1 MPLPLPEN
9 EASRLGALWSYR
21 ILDTPPEERFDDL
34 ARLAAYVCGTPIG
47 LIGLIDNSREWF
59 KSRVG
64 WEVSEIPREASIGT
78 YAILQPEVLVV
89 SDTLKDKRFARY
101 QMATRAGVRF
111 YAGAPLLTPERYA
124 LGTLCVMDHVPRALT
139 EGQGRMLWT
148 LARQVMA
155 HLEDQR
161 GLGSNPGTESHER
174 YRRFFESSVVGFYR
188 TTLDGQVLDC
198 NPAFVRIMGYGSR
211 EELLACHAL
220 EFYFSSSDRQDFLEQ
235 CRSLGSLTN
244 FASRLRRKDGSAV
257 WVLENV
263 KPVLGPDG
271 APTMIEGTL
280 VDISQQKFAEMARSH
295 AEKALTDSETRYR
308 RLFETAKDGILIL
321 DFQTGQIA
329 DVNPYLIEMLGYT
342 HADFVGKKLWEIG
355 PFKDIPAARSAFRE
369 LQQKGVIR
377 YEDLPLETK
386 DGRRISVEFVSNVYN
401 VDGMRVAQCN
411 IRDITE
417 RVRAEAA
424 LKMSETQHRSLIDG
438 AGHGICRATLE
449 GRFVEVNP
457 ALVAMLG
464 YSAAEEILKLNL
476 AQDVFA
482 EPEEGLRL
490 MHKWQLIGKI
500 DEEVQWR
507 RADQRLITVRLNV
520 RVLGGEQGMA
530 GLEVIA
536 VDVTERRALEEQM
549 RQALKIEAVGQ
560 LAGGMAHEFN
570 NYLGIV
576 LGYSDLL
583 LEEAGATE
591 GLRRNVAEIKAAT
604 QRAASLTRQLLAL
617 SRQQVLEPKV
627 LDVNAVVWETHKLL
641 RRLIP
646 ENIDLV
652 PMLEPNLQPVKV
664 DPAQIQQILI
674 NLVVNARDA
683 MPEGGKV
690 VIETANVELDEEY
703 AGRHIEVQPGDY
715 VMLAVSDNGS
725 GIDEPTQ
732 ARIFEPFFTTKQE
745 GKGTGL
751 GLSTVYGIV
760 RQSGGHITVESALG
774 EGTRFRIYLPPT
786 ATAELEVKAQ
796 EDETTPMQT
805 EILSGTETVL
815 VVEDQ
820 PALLRLISVCL
831 GKRGYTVL
839 AAEDGAEALRIL
851 ENNPGEI
858 DLVVSDIMMPKVN
871 GLELMKKATLLRPE
885 MRFLFIS
892 GYAEDTIGRTAHLPP
907 DAGYLEKPFL
917 PIELARKVRELL
929 NESDAGRR
937 GAGKTA

>member
-1 MPLPLPEN
+1 MQLILPEN
-9 EASRLGALWSYR
+9 EAGRVEALRSYR
-21 ILDTPPEERFDDL
+21 ILDTPAEERFDDL
-34 ARLAAYVCGTPIG
+34 ARLAAYVCVTPIG
-47 LIGLIDNSREWF
+47 LIGFIDSFREWF
-59 KSRVG
+59 KSRVR
-64 WEVSEIPREASIGT
+64 WEVSEIPREISFGAH
-78 YAILQPEVLVV
+78 AITQPDVLIV
-89 SDTLKDKRFARY
+89 SDTLEDKRFAKN
-101 QMATRAGVRF
+101 QLAAQAGVRF
-111 YAGAPLLTPERYA
+111 YAGLPLLTPEGYA
-124 LGTLCVMDHVPRALT
+124 LGTLSVMDYAPRALT
-139 EGQGRMLWT
+139 EEQTRILWA

-161 GLGSNPGTESHER
+161 DLSSNPGRKSYER

-198 NPAFVRIMGYGSR
+198 NPAFVRIMGYASR

-220 EFYFSSSDRQDFLEQ
+220 EFYFSASERQDFLEQ

-244 FASRLRRKDGSAV
+244 FPSRLRRKDGSPV

-263 KPVLGPDG
+263 EPVLGQDG

-280 VDISQQKFAEMARSH
+280 LDISQQKFAEAAHNQAQR
-295 AEKALTDSETRYR
+295 ALEDSETRYR

-321 DFQTGQIA
+321 DFKTGQIA
-329 DVNPYLIEMLGYT
+329 DVNPFLIEMLGYT
-342 HADFVGKKLWEIG
+342 HSEFVGKKLWEIG
-355 PFKDIPAARSAFRE
+355 PFRDISASRSAFSE
-369 LQQKGVIR
+369 LQTKGVIR

-386 DGRRISVEFVSNVYN
+386 DGRRINVEFVSNVYPVN
-401 VDGMRVAQCN
+401 GTQVVQCN

-424 LKMSETQHRSLIDG
+424 VKISETQHRSLIEG
-438 AGHGICRATLE
+438 AAHGICRATLE

-464 YSAAEEILKLNL
+464 YSSAEEILKLSM

-490 MHKWQLIGKI
+490 MHKWQLTGTIE
-500 DEEVQWR
+500 EEVQWR
-507 RADQRLITVRLNV
+507 RADQRLITVQLNV
-520 RVLGGEQGMA
+520 RVLGGDQKMA

-536 VDVTERRALEEQM
+536 VDVTERRALGEQM

-576 LGYSDLL
+576 LGYSELL
-583 LEEAGATE
+583 LEEADATE

-617 SRQQVLEPKV
+617 SRRQVLEPRV
-627 LDVNAVVWETHKLL
+627 LDINAVVWETHKLL
-641 RRLIP
+641 RRVIP

-652 PMLEPNLQPVKV
+652 PVLEPNLQPVKV
-664 DPAQIQQILI
+664 DPAQVQQIII

-683 MPEGGKV
+683 MPQGGKV

-703 AGRHIEVQPGDY
+703 AGRHIEVQPGRY

-725 GIDEPTQ
+725 GIDEATQ

-760 RQSGGHITVESALG
+760 RQSGGHITVESALR

-786 ATAELEVKAQ
+786 AVTELKV
-796 EDETTPMQT
+796 EDAAPPLQT
-805 EILSGTETVL
+805 EVLAGTGTVL
-815 VVEDQ
+815 VVEDE
-820 PALLRLISVCL
+820 PPLRRLICVCL
-831 GKRGYTVL
+831 EKRGYTVL
-839 AAEDGAEALRIL
+839 AAEDGTEAIRIL
-851 ENNPGEI
+851 ESNPGKI
-858 DLVVSDIMMPKVN
+858 DLVVSDIMMPKMN
-871 GLELMKKATLLRPE
+871 GLELRKKAILLRPE

-892 GYAEDTIGRTAHLPP
+892 GYAEDTIGRTVHLPQ
-907 DAGYLEKPFL
+907 DAGYLDKPFL
-917 PIELARKVRELL
+917 RIELERKVRELL
-929 NESDAGRR
+929 NESDAGR
-937 GAGKTA
+937 GSTGKTA

>member
-1 MPLPLPEN
+1 MQSPLPGN
-9 EASRLGALWSYR
+9 EADRLGALWSYR

-47 LIGLIDNSREWF
+47 LVGLIDSTREWF

-64 WEVSEIPREASIGT
+64 WNVSEIPREVSFCT
-78 YAILQPEVLVV
+78 HTILQHDVLIV
-89 SDTLKDKRFARY
+89 SDTLKDKRFARN
-101 QMATRAGVRF
+101 QLATRVGVRF
-111 YAGAPLLTPERYA
+111 YAGVPLLTPEGYA
-124 LGTLCVMDHVPRALT
+124 LGSLCVMDHVPRALT
-139 EGQGRMLWT
+139 EGQGRILWT

-161 GLGSNPGTESHER
+161 DVGSNPGRESYER
-174 YRRFFESSVVGFYR
+174 YRRFFESSGVGFYR

-198 NPAFVRIMGYGSR
+198 NPALARIMGYASR
-211 EELLACHAL
+211 EELLACHAS
-220 EFYFSSSDRQDFLEQ
+220 EFYFSPSERHDFLEQ

-244 FASRLRRKDGSAV
+244 LTSRLRRKDGSAV
-257 WVLENV
+257 WVMENV
-263 KPVLGPDG
+263 EPVLGQNG
-271 APTMIEGTL
+271 APAMIEGTL
-280 VDISQQKFAEMARSH
+280 VDISQQKSAEAAH
-295 AEKALTDSETRYR
+295 NQVQKALEDSETRYR

-321 DFQTGQIA
+321 DFKTGQIA
-329 DVNPYLIEMLGYT
+329 DVNPFLIKMLGYT
-342 HADFVGKKLWEIG
+342 HSEFVGKKLWEIG
-355 PFKDIPAARSAFRE
+355 PFKDIPASRSAFGE
-369 LQQKGVIR
+369 LQTKGVIR

-386 DGRRISVEFVSNVYN
+386 EGRRINVEFVSNVYP
-401 VDGMRVAQCN
+401 VDGTQVVQCN

-424 LKMSETQHRSLIDG
+424 LKISETHHRSVFEG
-438 AGHGICRATLE
+438 AVHGIYRATLE

-457 ALVAMLG
+457 ALVSMLG
-464 YSAAEEILKLNL
+464 YSSAEEVLKLSL
-476 AQDVFA
+476 AQGVFA
-482 EPEEGLRL
+482 EPKEGVRL
-490 MHKWQLIGKI
+490 LHKWPQTGKI
-500 DEEVQWR
+500 EEEVQWR
-507 RADQRLITVRLNV
+507 RRDQRLITVRLSG
-520 RVLGGEQGMA
+520 RVLGSENQRVA

-536 VDVTERRALEEQM
+536 EDVTERRALEEQL
-549 RQALKIEAVGQ
+549 RQAQKIEAVGQ

-576 LGYSDLL
+576 LGYSELL

-591 GLRRNVAEIKAAT
+591 GLRRNVAEIKGAT
-604 QRAASLTRQLLAL
+604 QKAASLTRQLLAFG
-617 SRQQVLEPKV
+617 RRQVLEPKV

-646 ENIDLV
+646 GNIDLV
-652 PMLEPNLQPVKV
+652 PVLEPNLQPVKV

-683 MPEGGKV
+683 MPQGGKV
-690 VIETANVELDEEY
+690 VIETANVELDKEY
-703 AGRHIEVQPGDY
+703 GGRHIDVQPGRY

-725 GIDEPTQ
+725 GIDEQTQ

-760 RQSGGHITVESALG
+760 RQSGGHITVESALR

-786 ATAELEVKAQ
+786 AVTELRV
-796 EDETTPMQT
+796 EDETPPMQT
-805 EILSGTETVL
+805 EVLTGTETVL
-815 VVEDQ
+815 VVEDERT
-820 PALLRLISVCL
+820 LRRLISVSL
-831 GKRGYTVL
+831 EKRGYTVL

-858 DLVVSDIMMPKVN
+858 NLVVSDIMMPKLN
-871 GLELMKKATLLRPE
+871 GLELREKATLLRPE
-885 MRFLFIS
+885 LRFLFIS
-892 GYAEDTIGRTAHLPP
+892 GYAEDTIGQTSPLPQ

-917 PIELARKVRELL
+917 PIELAREVRALL
-929 NESDAGRR
+929 NERDARR
-937 GAGKTA
+937 GSTDKTA

>member
-1 MPLPLPEN
+1 MQLPLPGN
-9 EASRLGALWSYR
+9 EAGRVGALRSYR
-21 ILDTPPEERFDDL
+21 ILDTPAEERFDDL

-47 LIGLIDNSREWF
+47 LIGLIDSSREWF

-64 WEVSEIPREASIGT
+64 WDVSEIPREISFSTHTIT
-78 YAILQPEVLVV
+78 QPDVLIV
-89 SDTLKDKRFARY
+89 SDTLKDKRFARN
-101 QMATRAGVRF
+101 QLATRAGVRF
-111 YAGAPLLTPERYA
+111 YAAAPLLTPERYA

-139 EGQGRMLWT
+139 EGQGRILWT

-161 GLGSNPGTESHER
+161 GLGSDPGTEPYER
-174 YRRFFESSVVGFYR
+174 YRRFCESCVVGFYR

-220 EFYFSSSDRQDFLEQ
+220 EFYFSPTDRQDFLEQ

-244 FASRLRRKDGSAV
+244 FVSRLRRKDGSSV

-263 KPVLGPDG
+263 ETVLGPDG
-271 APTMIEGTL
+271 APAMIEGTL
-280 VDISQQKFAEMARSH
+280 VDISQQKFAEAAHNQAQR
-295 AEKALTDSETRYR
+295 ALEDSETRYR

-321 DFQTGQIA
+321 DFKTGQIA
-329 DVNPYLIEMLGYT
+329 DVNPFLIEMLGYT
-342 HADFVGKKLWEIG
+342 HGEFVGKKLWEIG
-355 PFKDIPAARSAFRE
+355 PFKDISASRSAFNE
-369 LQQKGVIR
+369 LQTKGVIR

-386 DGRRISVEFVSNVYN
+386 DGRRINVEFVSNVYP
-401 VDGMRVAQCN
+401 VDGTQVVQCN

-424 LKMSETQHRSLIDG
+424 LKISETHHRSVFEG
-438 AGHGICRATLE
+438 AVHGIYRGTLD
-449 GRFVEVNP
+449 GRFLDVNP

-464 YSAAEEILKLNL
+464 YSSAEEVLKLSV

-490 MHKWQLIGKI
+490 LHKWQLTAEIE
-500 DEEVQWR
+500 EEVQWKR
-507 RADQRLITVRLNV
+507 RDQRRIAVRLSG
-520 RVLGGEQGMA
+520 RVLRTENQRAA
-530 GLEVIA
+530 GVEVIA
-536 VDVTERRALEEQM
+536 EDVTERRALEEQL
-549 RQALKIEAVGQ
+549 RQAQKIEAVGQ

-576 LGYSDLL
+576 LGYSELL
-583 LEEAGATE
+583 LEEAGTTE
-591 GLRRNVAEIKAAT
+591 GLRRNVAEIKSAT
-604 QRAASLTRQLLAL
+604 QRAASVTRQLLAL
-617 SRQQVLEPKV
+617 SRRQVLEPTV
-627 LDVNAVVWETHKLL
+627 LDVNTVVWETHKLL

-646 ENIDLV
+646 GNIDLV
-652 PMLEPNLQPVKV
+652 PVLEPNLQPVKV

-683 MPEGGKV
+683 MPQGGKV

-703 AGRHIEVQPGDY
+703 AGRHIEVQPGRY
-715 VMLAVSDNGS
+715 VMLAVSDNGP
-725 GIDEPTQ
+725 GIDAQTQ

-760 RQSGGHITVESALG
+760 RQSGGHITVESALR
-774 EGTRFRIYLPPT
+774 EGTKFRIYLPPT
-786 ATAELEVKAQ
+786 AMTELKV
-796 EDETTPMQT
+796 EDETPPMQT

-815 VVEDQ
+815 VVEDE
-820 PALLRLISVCL
+820 PALRRLISVSL
-831 GKRGYTVL
+831 EKRGYTVL
-839 AAEDGAEALRIL
+839 AAEDGTEAIRIL

-858 DLVVSDIMMPKVN
+858 DLVVSDIMMPKLN
-871 GLELMKKATLLRPE
+871 GLDLRKKAILLRPE

-892 GYAEDTIGRTAHLPP
+892 GYAEDTIGRTAHLPQ

-917 PIELARKVRELL
+917 PIELARKVRALL
-929 NESDAGRR
+929 NESDAGR
-937 GAGKTA
+937 GSTGKTA